1 MTDYVDIINPLAEM
15 VKRVEPS
22 LTFNMIE
29 IGALPM
35 SEKVERFHS
44 LLSLFPGSKISAF
57 ELNEE
62 QCVKWNKEAPEG
74 LKYYPVA
81 LGEKKEQ
88 RNLYETRS
96 PMCTSLYKPNVPL
109 LSVFNRLEVVALK
122 SESYVQT
129 ISLDEFVQANKIGSI
144 DFIKIDVQGAEYD
157 IFKGAASVLKSTVFV
172 VSEVEF
178 VPLYEGQPLFGDVT
192 EILSKNDLMFHK
204 FLALNGR
211 PIKQVKINGNPRHPS
226 QHLWS
231 DAIYLSDLSVSEKHS
246 SSDWAKCAIF
256 SFLYGSSDVT
266 YFCLK
271 QLDNVH
277 GSALASDFIARVAS
291 LELES

>member
-1 MTDYVDIINPLAEM
+1 M
-15 VKRVEPS
+15 
-22 LTFNMIE
+22 
-29 IGALPM
+29 
-35 SEKVERFHS
+35 
-44 LLSLFPGSKISAF
+44 LSFFLGSKIAAF

-62 QCVKWNKEAPEG
+62 QYVKWNKEAPEG
-74 LKYYPVA
+74 LKYYFIA
-81 LGEKKEQ
+81 LSEKSEQ
-88 RNLYETRS
+88 RKLYETHS
-96 PMCTSLYKPNVPL
+96 PICTSLYKPNVPL

-157 IFKGAASVLKSTVFV
+157 IFKGEVSVLKDVVLV
-172 VSEVEF
+172 VSKVEF
-178 VPLYEGQPLFGDVT
+178 VPLYEGQPLFGDVIK
-192 EILSKNDLMFHK
+192 ILSQSGLMFHK

-211 PIKQVKINGNPRHPS
+211 PIKQVKINGNPRHLG
-226 QHLWS
+226 QYLWL

-271 QLDNVH
+271 QLDTVH
-277 GSALASDFIARVAS
+277 GSDLASDFS
-291 LELES
+291 QG